1 MNPRALRITKLAI
14 VLVLFGANAGSA
26 AAYSLVVIRQGNGD
40 FRHLHWPEG
49 TLPVSFQLN
58 DQTGPGLANVTDDSD
73 PAGAVNRSLAKW
85 PAVCGVR
92 MTLGSTAVA
101 DAVVDGINVITFA
114 DTETNRQIFEMAGSA
129 VGLTLGSFRGETIT
143 ETDILFNPNLTFTTT
158 VDSDEALENA
168 DMFDVE
174 GVVTHE
180 LGHSIG
186 LHHSGVESAT
196 MWAIATVG
204 ARSLD
209 PDDIAGA
216 RTLYPVGELDGIRG
230 TVRVNGAPAFGAH
243 VVAVADSGPV
253 FSALTLPDGTY
264 RIDGLDGGSYAV
276 YVEPLDGPHSSVQGG
291 HCVRIGN
298 LTGAGIYSGA
308 TLTTNFSAS
317 FFGSAQNPVR
327 VSPAPGDGAPVVDFN
342 LSAGSN
348 TLNPTLIG
356 PASVNGSSVSGR
368 VDAVALDVDPG
379 TDRFVGVAGPN
390 VDQVDTITAVGD
402 GVAVDPTSLLVHA
415 NAIMGCTEG
424 PLGVAIFKVT
434 VAPDASRGARSLLF
448 FANGT
453 VNPLSGALRVAGEP
467 STPVPTVTAT
477 ATTTPENPPTPTPTL
492 TPAPSSTSTPTP
504 TATRT
509 RTRGPTNTP
518 LGPQPC
524 VGDCNHDHAVDTSE
538 LVLGAQIILGRRAMD
553 ACPLLD
559 RNNDHVGTIDELV
572 QAVAASLYGCL

>member
-253 FSALTLPDGTY
+253 FSAGARQICEIVSLWAPGERRCASLPEVFEAAGEHAAPQRDDRVGA
-264 RIDGLDGGSYAV
+264 RHRPVHPGALEPGGDGGLA
-276 YVEPLDGPHSSVQGG
+276 
-291 HCVRIGN
+291 
-298 LTGAGIYSGA
+298 AG
-308 TLTTNFSAS
+308 LHN
-317 FFGSAQNPVR
+317 
-327 VSPAPGDGAPVVDFN
+327 
-342 LSAGSN
+342 AG
-348 TLNPTLIG
+348 
-356 PASVNGSSVSGR
+356 
-368 VDAVALDVDPG
+368 
-379 TDRFVGVAGPN
+379 
-390 VDQVDTITAVGD
+390 
-402 GVAVDPTSLLVHA
+402 
-415 NAIMGCTEG
+415 
-424 PLGVAIFKVT
+424 
-434 VAPDASRGARSLLF
+434 
-448 FANGT
+448 
-453 VNPLSGALRVAGEP
+453 
-467 STPVPTVTAT
+467 
-477 ATTTPENPPTPTPTL
+477 
-492 TPAPSSTSTPTP
+492 
-504 TATRT
+504 
-509 RTRGPTNTP
+509 
-518 LGPQPC
+518 
-524 VGDCNHDHAVDTSE
+524 
-538 LVLGAQIILGRRAMD
+538 
-553 ACPLLD
+553 
-559 RNNDHVGTIDELV
+559 
-572 QAVAASLYGCL
+572 